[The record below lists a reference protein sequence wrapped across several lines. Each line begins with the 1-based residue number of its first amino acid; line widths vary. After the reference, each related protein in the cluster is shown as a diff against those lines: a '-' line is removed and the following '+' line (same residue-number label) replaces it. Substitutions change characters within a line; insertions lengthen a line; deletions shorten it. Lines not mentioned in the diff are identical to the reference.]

1 MCAEGSVEGRQ
12 GERYGFQG
20 IGRHDEGIG
29 PSPFSLLEGPRTR
42 QGFMQWIG
50 LLQWSA
56 AVVKVGRA
64 LEALVGG
71 VLKE

>member
-1 MCAEGSVEGRQ
+1 
-12 GERYGFQG
+12 
-20 IGRHDEGIG
+20 
-29 PSPFSLLEGPRTR
+29 
-42 QGFMQWIG
+42 MQWIG